1 MSVQK
6 DGNTAVLEF
15 TAKPTENN
23 IEDRI
28 GILNEAPSGH
38 GMERDVSLRLLR
50 HLASEVRHRQYRD
63 TDFITVRVENSKE
76 DSDLDGR

>member
-1 MSVQK
+1 
-6 DGNTAVLEF
+6 
-15 TAKPTENN
+15 
-23 IEDRI
+23 
-28 GILNEAPSGH
+28 
-38 GMERDVSLRLLR
+38 MERDVSLRLLR